1 MKASAQSDAMSP
13 DQLRREA
20 QAWLRCLRSGK
31 ATDQDADAFLRWR
44 ARGPEH
50 VAALADAQRCWN
62 ALGPAIGQMLERDAV
77 SGSVSVSD
85 SGSVAGG
92 DARAT
97 GKRAAPAWGRRAF
110 IGGAA
115 GAIAAAGLAT
125 VVYSPLNLWPN
136 VGEWRADYRTRPGEQ
151 RQIALTDNVSVDLN
165 TSTAIARQNVDGH
178 TAGIELVAG
187 EAAIDLR
194 EPGRAFSV
202 SAGVGRSTAQAG
214 RFEVRHTD
222 TSTCVTCVQGALRV
236 DHPLGTRNLAAGQQ
250 LVYRSDALGDAAQAD
265 LAEVSAWRKGILVF
279 HLTPLPK
286 VIDEINRYRP
296 GRVVLLNTEFN
307 DRKMSG
313 YFSIRSLNV
322 VLSQIQHTYG
332 LSARKLPGGLV
343 LLS

>member
-20 QAWLRCLRSGK
+20 QAWLRCLTSGK

-62 ALGPAIGQMLERDAV
+62 ALGPAIGEMLERETRSG
-77 SGSVSVSD
+77 SGSVLG
-85 SGSVAGG
+85 SGSSG
-92 DARAT
+92 DAKAA
-97 GKRAAPAWGRRAF
+97 GKRPAAPAWGRRAF

-115 GAIAAAGLAT
+115 GAVAAAGLAT

-151 RQIALTDNVSVDLN
+151 KQIALTDNVSVDLN
-165 TSTAIARQNVDGH
+165 TSTAIARQNVDGR

-236 DHPLGTRNLAAGQQ
+236 DHPLGTRSLAEGQQ
-250 LVYRSDALGDAAQAD
+250 LVYRSDALGDATQAD
-265 LAEVSAWRKGILVF
+265 LAAVSAWRKGILVF

-332 LSARKLPGGLV
+332 LSARKLPGGLL